1 MASVRVAVSVIDLRS
16 LMLNRPLKGR
26 GGSGD
31 RKRIKSRD
39 FQNQRQTE
47 VSRPA
52 QLESKKR
59 FVSSKDAK
67 APLSLAI

>member
-1 MASVRVAVSVIDLRS
+1 MASVTVAVSVIDLRS

-31 RKRIKSRD
+31 RKRINSRD

-47 VSRPA
+47 VSRPT
-52 QLESKKR
+52 QLEPKKR
-59 FVSSKDAK
+59 FVSSKDTK